1 MGKKVLIVSDYSFKG
16 SGYLNIVVP
25 LSKGLAELGHDVK
38 AVGFGYQGEEHDFRF
53 SIIPCM
59 NINDGYAIINNLKH
73 LWNMDV
79 VIVALDIPQQE
90 KFSSLCKSLGV
101 KMIAITPLENPPLTF
116 SWANILQQ
124 IDKVFF
130 ISQLG
135 VDEAVK
141 AGVDAEHLIVGMDT
155 ESWRLRT
162 SEEYQAARKM
172 LNISDD
178 TLVVLTVAD
187 NQERKNLS
195 KAMEIVSKVKKERGI
210 KVKYILVTR
219 ENSEVG
225 WKLRDLAMTYGIASE
240 LMIFERGLPFKELYS
255 LYAMSDVFLLTSKAE
270 GLCMPVMEAMS
281 VGIPVISTKCG
292 ALIEL
297 LADDR
302 GFLMETEYD
311 HLDSWGNSRRDFP
324 FADSG
329 VDYLEVLFNNFHD
342 GFPIKQTERARRYI
356 ESRNWN
362 VPVNQVHEAI
372 EELTYDETLPV
383 MDMTHEE

>member
-1 MGKKVLIVSDYSFKG
+1 MGKKVLMVSDYSFKG

-25 LSKGLAELGHDVK
+25 LSKGLAEMGHEVK
-38 AVGFGYQGEEHDFRF
+38 AVGFGYQGEEHNFPF
-53 SIIPCM
+53 SILPCM
-59 NINDGYAIINNLKH
+59 SLNDGFAMVNNLKY
-73 LWNMDV
+73 LWGMDV
-79 VIVALDIPQQE
+79 VIVAMDIPQQE
-90 KFSSLCKSLGV
+90 KFASLCKSLGV

-116 SWANILQQ
+116 SWANSLQQ

-135 VDEAVK
+135 ADEAVK
-141 AGVDAEHLIVGMDT
+141 AGVDAKHLIVGMDT

-162 SEEYQAARKM
+162 AEEYQAARKM

-195 KAMEIVSKVKKERGI
+195 KAFEIVSKVKNEKKI

-225 WKLRDLAMTYGIASE
+225 WKLRDLAMTYNIASE

-255 LYAMSDVFLLTSKAE
+255 LYAMSDAFLLTSKAE

-281 VGIPVISTKCG
+281 VGIPVVATNCG
-292 ALIEL
+292 AITEL
-297 LADDR
+297 LDNAR
-302 GFLMETEYD
+302 GYLLETEYSHID
-311 HLDSWGNSRRDFP
+311 PWGNSRRDFP
-324 FADSG
+324 NAESG
-329 VDYLEVLFNNFHD
+329 ANFLEGLFLIKNDLTINPNRNWTVIQEARTYMNN
-342 GFPIKQTERARRYI
+342 
-356 ESRNWN
+356 RNWN

-372 EELTYDETLPV
+372 EELTN
-383 MDMTHEE
+383 EE

>member
-1 MGKKVLIVSDYSFKG
+1 MGKKVLMVSDYSFKG

-25 LSKGLAELGHDVK
+25 LSKGLAELGYEVR
-38 AVGFGYQGEEHDFRF
+38 AIGFGNNGEEHNFPF

-59 NINDGYAIINNLKH
+59 SMNDSFAMINNLKY
-73 LWNMDV
+73 LWGMDV
-79 VIVALDIPQQE
+79 VIVAMDIPHQE
-90 KFSSLCKSLGV
+90 KFASLCKSLGV

-116 SWANILQQ
+116 SWANVLQQ

-135 VDEAVK
+135 ADEAVK
-141 AGVDAEHLIVGMDT
+141 AGVDAKHLIVGMDT
-155 ESWRLRT
+155 DSWRLRT
-162 SEEYQAARKM
+162 PEEYQASRKM

-195 KAMEIVSKVKKERGI
+195 KAMEIVAKVKKEKGI

-255 LYAMSDVFLLTSKAE
+255 LYAMSDIFLSCSKAE
-270 GLCMPVMEAMS
+270 GYGMPVAEAMS
-281 VGIPVISTKCG
+281 SGIPVVATDCG
-292 ALIEL
+292 AMTEL
-297 LADDR
+297 LAEGR
-302 GFLMETEYD
+302 GQTINTEYSHID
-311 HLDSWGNSRRDFP
+311 PWGNSRRDFP
-324 FADSG
+324 SAQDG
-329 VDYLEVLFNNFHD
+329 ANILETLYNHSKLENKGMV
-342 GFPIKQTERARRYI
+342 GEITKKARQYM
-356 ESRNWN
+356 EKRNWN
-362 VPVNQVHEAI
+362 VPINQVHEAI
-372 EELTYDETLPV
+372 EEITNEK
-383 MDMTHEE
+383 

>member
-25 LSKGLAELGHDVK
+25 LSKGLAEMGHEVK
-38 AVGFGYQGEEHDFRF
+38 AVGFGYQGEEHTFPF

-59 NINDGYAIINNLKH
+59 SLNDGFAIVNNLKY
-73 LWNMDV
+73 LWDMDV
-79 VIVALDIPQQE
+79 IIVAMDIPQQE
-90 KFSSLCKSLGV
+90 KFLSLCKKLGK
-101 KMIAITPLENPPLTF
+101 KMITITPLENPPLTF

-124 IDKVFF
+124 ADKVFF
-130 ISQLG
+130 ISELG
-135 VDEAVK
+135 KQEAIK

-155 ESWRLRT
+155 DSWRLRT
-162 SEEYQAARKM
+162 TEEYQAARKM

-195 KAMEIVSKVKKERGI
+195 KAFEIVSKVKKEKGI

-255 LYAMSDVFLLTSKAE
+255 LYAMSDAFLLTSKAE

-281 VGIPVISTKCG
+281 VGIPVVATDTG
-292 ALIEL
+292 AITEL
-297 LADDR
+297 LSEDR
-302 GFLMETEYD
+302 GLLMKNEYGHID
-311 HLDSWGNSRRDFP
+311 PWGNSFRNFP

-329 VDYLEVLFNNFHD
+329 ADLLERINRGKD
-342 GFPIKQTERARRYI
+342 GTGNTSLMTRLAREYMK
-356 ESRNWN
+356 SRNWN

-372 EELTYDETLPV
+372 EALTN
-383 MDMTHEE
+383 EE